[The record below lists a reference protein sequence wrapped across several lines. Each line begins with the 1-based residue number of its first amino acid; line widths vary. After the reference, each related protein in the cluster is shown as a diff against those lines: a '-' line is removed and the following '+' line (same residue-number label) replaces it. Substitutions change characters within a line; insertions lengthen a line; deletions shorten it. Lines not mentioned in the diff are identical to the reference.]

1 MNKNQL
7 EIQLEERQSPS
18 LISERFPFISVITS
32 LHALNNDSELTH
44 NHTHTLVLNERR
56 WLHNDFILNNRHHHV
71 HLDNQIDEIKDN
83 GKNIASHA
91 PSVNKEPSV

>member
-1 MNKNQL
+1 MQ
-7 EIQLEERQSPS
+7 
-18 LISERFPFISVITS
+18 
-32 LHALNNDSELTH
+32 TH

-83 GKNIASHA
+83 GKVS
-91 PSVNKEPSV
+91 K